1 MIAIQTLYQ
10 YFLNSTG
17 VSTDTRKIKEGSL
30 YFALK
35 GNNFNGNKFA
45 SEALSKGAQFAI
57 VDEEEFADSHHTLY
71 FPDALKALQ
80 DLATY
85 HRKQLEIPVIGVGGS
100 NGKTTTKEL
109 LAATLSAKYRTYATE
124 GNFNNHI
131 GVPLTLLKVTKEH
144 EIAVIELGATEEGEI
159 ALLCEIAQPTHGI
172 ITNIGKDHIEGFG
185 SIEGVARANGEL
197 YQYLLKNKSITFL
210 NTNEEMLV
218 TMANH
223 LSDVVTYPNANDTYS
238 CEIAENTGYFLSVK
252 DKNGL
257 LINTKLVG
265 EYNFAN
271 IATALCIGN
280 FFNVKATDMQAAIEA
295 YQPGNMRSQ
304 MVQTERNQLILD
316 AYNANPSSMHA
327 ALDTFEKFNHPKKG
341 VILGDM
347 AELGHLTEEE
357 HISLLERIAKQQ
369 FDTVILIGTELAKA
383 SHLVVNALSFTTP
396 EEAISYL
403 QNAKLEGY
411 LFLLKGSRTAKIE
424 TLQHVL

>member
-85 HRKQLEIPVIGVGGS
+85 HRKQLDIPVIGVGGS

-131 GVPLTLLKVTKEH
+131 GVPLTLLKITKEH
-144 EIAVIELGATEEGEI
+144 EMAVIELGATEEGEI

-172 ITNIGKDHIEGFG
+172 ITNIGKDHIEGFR

-197 YQYLLKNKSITFL
+197 YQYLLKNKGITFL

-223 LSDVVTYPNANDTYS
+223 LSDVVTYPNTNDTYS
-238 CEIAENTGYFLSVK
+238 CQIAEDNSFFLSVK

-265 EYNFAN
+265 DYNFAN
-271 IATALCIGN
+271 IATALTIGN

-304 MVQTERNQLILD
+304 MVETGKNQLILD

-327 ALDTFEKFNHPKKG
+327 ALDTFEKFKHPKKG

-347 AELGHLTEEE
+347 AELGHVTEEE
-357 HISLLERIAKQQ
+357 HISLLERVAKQQ
-369 FDTVILIGTELAKA
+369 FDTVILIGAELAKA
-383 SHLVVNALSFTTP
+383 SHLVANAHTFTKP
-396 EEAISYL
+396 EEAIAYL

-411 LFLLKGSRTAKIE
+411 LLLLKGSRTAKIE
-424 TLQHVL
+424 TLQQVL